1 MSKPT
6 MLIGAPGT
14 GKTHRLIQ
22 EILDRKVRSFAFLS
36 FTRRAANEAKVR
48 LAAHFTQQELK
59 YVRTIHSFCFALAG
73 LKREQIMNS
82 VQVSKF
88 ASEYGFDLHTQR
100 NSLEDGSTHS
110 FMSDDDV
117 AYRQMIVDMAKLDI
131 PAVRDNPLY
140 GSYCKFLKEHQLIDF
155 HQMIARGTTVIAEK
169 HETPKFD
176 LLLVDEFQDLT
187 PIQLAFIGQL
197 RKLCG
202 ETIVAADDNQMIFE
216 WAGVDRGK
224 FVGLAE
230 DSELEVLNHNYR
242 LPGSVDNLAHR
253 IGMRQQHSISL
264 TYRPRIKEE
273 DGSVEHVDNDMLD
286 FMENKDYLVLAR
298 NNYWLEDLADGLD
311 LNDASWSWL
320 DEEKDTPIKLSTIH
334 GAKGAEADNVV
345 LFTDV
350 SPATYEQIDSDAEH
364 RVWYVAVTR
373 ARKKLYIVE
382 PQSSCFYDVE

>member
-6 MLIGAPGT
+6 MFLGAPGT
-14 GKTHRLIQ
+14 GKTYRLIQ
-22 EILDRKVRSFAFLS
+22 EILDRKCRSFAFLT
-36 FTRRAANEAKVR
+36 FTRRAANEAKQR
-48 LAAHFTQQELK
+48 LSQYFTQEELK

-73 LKREQIMNS
+73 LKKEQIMNG
-82 VQVSKF
+82 VQISRF
-88 ASEYGFDLHTQR
+88 ASEYGFDLRPQR

-140 GSYCKFLKEHQLIDF
+140 SSYVKYLKEHQLVDF

-187 PIQLAFIGQL
+187 PIQLSFIGQL
-197 RKLCG
+197 RKYCG
-202 ETIVAADDNQMIFE
+202 ETILAADDNQMIFE
-216 WAGVDRGK
+216 WAGVDRSK
-224 FVGLAE
+224 FIALAD
-230 DSELEVLNHNYR
+230 DSNIEALFKNYR
-242 LPGSVDNLAHR
+242 LPGSVYELAYR
-253 IGMRQQHSISL
+253 IGKRQTESLSIDL
-264 TYRPRIKEE
+264 EHFPQPE
-273 DGSVEHVDNDMLD
+273 DDSVEHVSNDGLD
-286 FMENKDYLVLAR
+286 FMENQNYLVLAR

-311 LNDASWSWL
+311 LNDANWSWL
-320 DEEKDTPIKLSTIH
+320 DEEKDTPIRLSTIH

-364 RVWYVAVTR
+364 RVWYVGITR

-382 PQSSCFYDVE
+382 PQSSCFYDLE